1 MVFSQPPNEKT
12 TSFEDFRVKTRYCAE
27 GDVYYAVG
35 TSNEFLQKLGT
46 LSSAQITTLVNS
58 LIDKA
63 DERIRRLI
71 GVPITIRKEG
81 HEFFNNPTL
90 QLGPDREDPYEV
102 YGDYDPADKVQ
113 EIYAIY
119 YNEYRLK
126 IPYPKNMD
134 QFTEAEAVDGW
145 GIDGTGGTITAD
157 TTDFMC
163 GAASLSIDFP
173 HAPALGGVNDI
184 YYPKT
189 KNLHKRIYPWFYMG
203 FWFKCSDPTAHFTFR
218 IVRSTGSYYYG
229 TFNAQN
235 ADTWEV
241 VQLNVRRFQFVNIG
255 GEGAQPDFNWILTYT
270 EYFEITCDKACTF
283 KIDNFCFN
291 DGVFASYPQGTVCWC
306 MPEWYPTGRMQI
318 TYSFDPYAKDV
329 PEALAEAA
337 AKFAGARLLDW
348 MIGQRQQKIAF
359 DEMADTLAE
368 SPDRETLENTRRRL
382 EAEAY
387 DALESMGYKTHSG
400 IG

>member
-1 MVFSQPPNEKT
+1 MAFSQPPNEKT
-12 TSFEDFRVKTRYCAE
+12 RSYEDFRVSTRYCNE
-27 GDVYYAVG
+27 DDVYGAVG
-35 TSNEFLQKLGT
+35 TSNAFLQKLGT

-71 GVPITIRKEG
+71 GAPITIRKEG

-134 QFTEAEAVDGW
+134 QFTEAEALDGW
-145 GIDGTGGTITAD
+145 SATHGIMTAD

-163 GAASLSIDFP
+163 GTASLKTVMASAGSIQ
-173 HAPALGGVNDI
+173 
-184 YYPKT
+184 YPKT
-189 KNLHKRIYPWFYMG
+189 HNLHKRIYPWFYMG
-203 FWFKCSDPTAHFTFR
+203 FWFKCTDPTAKFTFR

-229 TFNAQN
+229 NFNALN

-241 VQLNVRRFQFVNIG
+241 VQLNVRRFQFANIG

-270 EYFEITCDKACTF
+270 EYIEITCDKACTF
-283 KIDNFCFN
+283 WIDNFCFN
-291 DGVFASYPQGTVCWC
+291 DGVFASYPQGTICWC
-306 MPEWYPTGRMQI
+306 MPEWYPTGRIQV

-329 PEALAEAA
+329 PEALSEAA

-382 EAEAY
+382 ELEGY
-387 DALESMGYKTHSG
+387 EALESIGFKTHSG